1 MLAEQNGISLYTQCN
16 GQEINSVCFPPFY
29 TFKGP
34 WSVFCL
40 CFFHTPFHSF
50 KVVSEPFPSPL
61 KKKKKKQ
68 NKPGRIPLLLLT
80 PKNMIMKQKL
90 CSSVQF
96 DVFFMLP
103 QWWPNNWLFTCV
115 LVSPDSST
123 DALNNAPKTAF
134 SRGKSSLIIPGWQH
148 KGTPASGAGTKQWLL
163 GARIKKTNQFKLWE

>member
-1 MLAEQNGISLYTQCN
+1 MFLYTHGATAKKSILCVFLPSTLLKDCDQFLSLFLLHILALKQCL
-16 GQEINSVCFPPFY
+16 S
-29 TFKGP
+29 
-34 WSVFCL
+34 
-40 CFFHTPFHSF
+40 
-50 KVVSEPFPSPL
+50 PSPL
-61 KKKKKKQ
+61 PWKKKKRKRQ
-68 NKPGRIPLLLLT
+68 NKTGRTPLLLLT
-80 PKNMIMKQKL
+80 PKNIIMKQKL

-148 KGTPASGAGTKQWLL
+148 KGTPASGAGTKQGLL
-163 GARIKKTNQFKLWE
+163 GVRIKKADQFKSWE

>member
-1 MLAEQNGISLYTQCN
+1 MLAEQNSISLYTQCN
-16 GQEINSVCFPPFY
+16 HQEINSVCFPPFH

-34 WSVFCL
+34 WSVSVSFT
-40 CFFHTPFHSF
+40 HPFLSL
-50 KVVSEPFPSPL
+50 KWCMSPSPL
-61 KKKKKKQ
+61 PCKNNEKKRQ
-68 NKPGRIPLLLLT
+68 NKTGRIPLLLLT

-163 GARIKKTNQFKLWE
+163 GACIKKTNQFKLWE